1 MGVPAA
7 QGGLGQHLW
16 RQDLAKCHHHEYIG
30 AKGAKL
36 GLKLGLAPDTLRRE
50 YRQA

>member
-16 RQDLAKCHHHEYIG
+16 RQDLAKCHHYEHIG
-30 AKGAKL
+30 AEGAKP
-36 GLKLGLAPDTLRRE
+36 GLELGLAADTLRRE